1 MQKLQKFREY
11 LPDKTRTDRHADIQT
26 KGFHQNPSPICS
38 LRGLQEKHKNMECK
52 MRTVPSLQQN
62 KNQMVGPAV
71 INKDLENRVKILHIT
86 TTNNKKV
93 LHPL

>member
-1 MQKLQKFREY
+1 
-11 LPDKTRTDRHADIQT
+11 
-26 KGFHQNPSPICS
+26 
-38 LRGLQEKHKNMECK
+38 MECK